1 MAGADKRSS
10 ISRLEKGLR
19 SRFIKMRASVVRERD
34 LFYGAGK
41 WKWGA
46 ILLFIILNAALT
58 ISLRVEAIM
67 TDVDNPCISSTQV
80 CMTEMVKLF
89 LAFLACLFL
98 DAKGSVWQLLNQ
110 LEKAFVEEGAD
121 LLKLCVPAVLYI
133 AQNNLQYVI
142 ETSPLFVIMYDCKV
156 VTTALFYT
164 HMLNRRFKKREWS
177 SIIVLTVGIAMV
189 QSAETDVHYHHASNF
204 VGISAVIFACLTSGF
219 AGVFFEKT
227 LKDSNSSI
235 WMINLELSMISSSLG
250 MFTCLM
256 EDTEAISARGFFSG
270 YDRWVILVIV
280 LQAMAGLSIALV
292 VKLSD
297 NVYKGFATGVS
308 ITIACFIDQ
317 LLFDNHVWT
326 PSSLLGVMLIIL
338 SFAFFAFNQ
347 SPGGNHAGHGHS
359 VASSGP
365 TIASPAAAP
374 AAAAAVAA
382 ASGVLHERKGSL
394 DEAEDGGASVVT
406 DPDSALVARQR
417 ADKEKD
423 KDKDSPSPNRRKQ
436 SSDQHESEFGSSQYT
451 SGKGHP
457 NFTGRGLWGAPM
469 DAANRLVD
477 KIADIFSEPDYR
489 RVRLASA
496 HDKREK

>member
-1 MAGADKRSS
+1 M
-10 ISRLEKGLR
+10 
-19 SRFIKMRASVVRERD
+19 KMRASVVKERD

-46 ILLFIILNAALT
+46 ILLFIILHAALC

-98 DAKGSVWQLLNQ
+98 DAKGSVWHLLNQ

-121 LLKLCVPAVLYI
+121 LLKLCVPSVLYI

-156 VTTALFYT
+156 ITTALFYT

-177 SIIVLTVGIAMV
+177 SIIVLTMGIAMV

-204 VGISAVIFACLTSGF
+204 VGISAVVFACLTSGF

-256 EDTEAISARGFFSG
+256 EDTEAISTRGFFSG

-292 VKLSD
+292 VKLAD

-308 ITIACFIDQ
+308 IIIACFIDQ
-317 LLFDNHVWT
+317 FLFDNHLWT
-326 PSSLLGVMLIIL
+326 SSSLLGVVLIL
-338 SFAFFAFNQ
+338 CSFLFFTFSQ
-347 SPGGNHAGHGHS
+347 PPGSSQAGHGVGHGG
-359 VASSGP
+359 AGSSP
-365 TIASPAAAP
+365 VSPSPAT
-374 AAAAAVAA
+374 
-382 ASGVLHERKGSL
+382 SGALHDGKGSL
-394 DEAEDGGASVVT
+394 DAAEDGSG
-406 DPDSALVARQR
+406 ALVARR
-417 ADKEKD
+417 ADKD
-423 KDKDSPSPNRRKQ
+423 KETPSPGRRKQ
-436 SSDQHESEFGSSQYT
+436 SSDYHDDDNESVEDSS
-451 SGKGHP
+451 SKGHHSSK
-457 NFTGRGLWGAPM
+457 GLWAAPL

-496 HDKREK
+496 QEKREI